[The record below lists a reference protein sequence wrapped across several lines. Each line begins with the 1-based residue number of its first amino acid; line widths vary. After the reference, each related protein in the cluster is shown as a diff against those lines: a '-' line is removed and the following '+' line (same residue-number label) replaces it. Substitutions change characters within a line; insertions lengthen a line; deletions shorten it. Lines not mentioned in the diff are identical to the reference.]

1 MIYDITR
8 PLAPNTAVFPGD
20 TPVRFSTVLRLADGA
35 SCNLS
40 AISMTAH
47 AGTHVDGE
55 CHYDDHSAGVD
66 AVPLDV
72 LIGPAR
78 VISALDMPVITRA
91 WLEKQNVRDVKRLL
105 LRTKNSAAPDDVFDV
120 AFTYFEPD
128 AAEYLGE
135 TGLRLIFTDC
145 PSVDKSDAKKLIAH
159 AGFFKHHVFIAE
171 NAQLAD
177 VPDGDY
183 ELVLLPL
190 KLAGR
195 DGAPARAILRD
206 LPR

>member
-8 PLAPNTAVFPGD
+8 PLKPDTAVFPGD

-55 CHYDDHSAGVD
+55 CHYDDASAGVD
-66 AVPLDV
+66 AVPLEV
-72 LIGPAR
+72 LIGLAR
-78 VISALDMPVITRA
+78 VITLPDDMPVITRA
-91 WLEKQNVRDVKRLL
+91 WLQTHNLRGVKRLL
-105 LRTKNSAAPDDVFDV
+105 LHTKNSAAPDDVFDV
-120 AFTYFEPD
+120 NFPYFEPD

-135 TGLRLIFTDC
+135 IGVRLICTDC
-145 PSVDKSDAKKLIAH
+145 PSVDKSDAKTLIAH

-171 NAQLAD
+171 NVQLTGIAD
-177 VPDGDY
+177 GEY
-183 ELVLLPL
+183 ELVILPL

-195 DGAPARAILRD
+195 DGAPARAILR
-206 LPR
+206 R